1 MGLVSAM
8 KGPLIEE
15 VKILY
20 HDASPRRVF
29 LCLLLSLFMHIMSLL
44 RMGLVSRIKGPPFH
58 GDKILYHDASPR
70 FLSCH

>member
-20 HDASPRRVF
+20 HDASPRQVSLRLF
-29 LCLLLSLFMHIMSLL
+29 LSLFMHITCSL
-44 RMGLVSRIKGPPFH
+44 RMGLVNRIKGTPLH
-58 GDKILYHDASPR
+58 GDKILTTMLR
-70 FLSCH
+70 RT

>member
-20 HDASPRRVF
+20 HDASPRQVSSRLF
-29 LCLLLSLFMHIMSLL
+29 LSLFYAYYMFIAH
-44 RMGLVSRIKGPPFH
+44 GLSKS
-58 GDKILYHDASPR
+58 D
-70 FLSCH
+70 

>member
-20 HDASPRRVF
+20 HDPSSLRVF
-29 LCLLLSLFMHIMSLL
+29 LRLLLSLFMHIMCLL
-44 RMGLVSRIKGPPFH
+44 RIGLVSRIKGPPFH
-58 GDKILYHDASPR
+58 GDKILTTMFRRAG
-70 FLSCH
+70 

>member
-29 LCLLLSLFMHIMSLL
+29 LCLLLSLFMHMMSLL
-44 RMGLVSRIKGPPFH
+44 RMDLVSRIKGPSFH
-58 GDKILYHDASPR
+58 GDKIFTTMLRRAG
-70 FLSCH
+70 

>member
-29 LCLLLSLFMHIMSLL
+29 LCLLLSLFMHIICLL
-44 RMGLVSRIKGPPFH
+44 RMGLVSRVKGPPFH
-58 GDKILYHDASPR
+58 GDKNLTTMLRHVG
-70 FLSCH
+70 